1 MDGFWGLIFFISFI
15 HVGCF
20 MRSLIARS
28 ILVGLGALMVSM
40 SLFTMFSP
48 DMDNIFL
55 PPINI
60 SNLDIDSAN
69 ALSTMIRTYAGFW
82 LGCGYLTVRFVYSS
96 SKVQIG
102 SVLLYIFGCMIIGRI
117 TSLFYDGYNM
127 HSLIS
132 LGLGVLLFL
141 ALYFVHQFRKNQLDY
156 NL

>member
-1 MDGFWGLIFFISFI
+1 MDGLWSLILFTGII
-15 HVGCF
+15 YVGGF

-28 ILVGLGALMVSM
+28 ILVILGGTMVVMALI
-40 SLFTMFSP
+40 TIFSP
-48 DMDNIFL
+48 EVGNKFL
-55 PPINI
+55 PPVELGN
-60 SNLDIDSAN
+60 A

-102 SVLLYIFGCMIIGRI
+102 SVLLYIFGCMIIGRLASI
-117 TSLFYDGYNM
+117 FYDGYNT

-132 LGLGVLLFL
+132 LGLGILLFL
-141 ALYFVHQFRKNQLDY
+141 SLYTVHQLRKNQLDY

>member
-1 MDGFWGLIFFISFI
+1 MDGLWSLILFTGFIY
-15 HVGCF
+15 VGGF

-28 ILVGLGALMVSM
+28 ILVILGCTMIVMALI
-40 SLFTMFSP
+40 TIFSP
-48 DMDNIFL
+48 EVGNKFL
-55 PPINI
+55 PPVELGN
-60 SNLDIDSAN
+60 A

-82 LGCGYLTVRFVYSS
+82 LGCGYLTIRFVYSS

-117 TSLFYDGYNM
+117 ASIFFDGYNS

-132 LGLGVLLFL
+132 LGLGIILFL
-141 ALYFVHQFRKNQLDY
+141 SLYTVHQLRKNQLDY